1 MARTCSALLALFYDG
16 LLIFKCIFALRLVS
30 LEAQSGIVLVWYLC
44 AFCASVGGTQVE
56 AVDFISRIN
65 IMYMK
70 GRVRARTERR
80 GEHVLA
86 IKSHEIFKQSNC
98 AWSMDGVVMGG

>member
-1 MARTCSALLALFYDG
+1 
-16 LLIFKCIFALRLVS
+16 
-30 LEAQSGIVLVWYLC
+30 
-44 AFCASVGGTQVE
+44 
-56 AVDFISRIN
+56 
-65 IMYMK
+65 MYMK

>member
-56 AVDFISRIN
+56 AVDFISS
-65 IMYMK
+65 
-70 GRVRARTERR
+70 GCSTRVSNQYNVYEGACQ
-80 GEHVLA
+80 GE
-86 IKSHEIFKQSNC
+86 
-98 AWSMDGVVMGG
+98 D

>member
-1 MARTCSALLALFYDG
+1 VRSVPRLGVLKWR
-16 LLIFKCIFALRLVS
+16 LLISFPAGAAR
-30 LEAQSGIVLVWYLC
+30 E
-44 AFCASVGGTQVE
+44 
-56 AVDFISRIN
+56 SRIN